1 MIISDWINII
11 CATISLVVT
20 VIIAVLQIKQSNRM
34 EKFERRQ
41 DAIEEERHAET
52 VRAQAVSFVSK
63 YYSDR
68 GLIPLCSI
76 AAMYNDLYYY
86 SSEMYREYCCYTKE
100 VQNKILEYCNL
111 DLRITER
118 EIFPKCV
125 EALESIQKHYF
136 PDDKN
141 IFYDGAKYLE
151 RSLRNYGSQK
161 IPHEEY
167 QYEKC
172 ITDIISEA
180 FRSKKFDE
188 KPIEYLALKFDFGN
202 AEEIEACQLTTF
214 IAECI
219 AIYGENKEESNKYY
233 GAPGAYD
240 GEEIKTMEDLFLKAV
255 FEIYTNLV
263 I

>member
-68 GLIPLCSI
+68 GLIPL
-76 AAMYNDLYYY
+76 
-86 SSEMYREYCCYTKE
+86 
-100 VQNKILEYCNL
+100 
-111 DLRITER
+111 
-118 EIFPKCV
+118 
-125 EALESIQKHYF
+125 
-136 PDDKN
+136 
-141 IFYDGAKYLE
+141 
-151 RSLRNYGSQK
+151 K

>member
-1 MIISDWINII
+1 MI
-11 CATISLVVT
+11 
-20 VIIAVLQIKQSNRM
+20 
-34 EKFERRQ
+34 
-41 DAIEEERHAET
+41 
-52 VRAQAVSFVSK
+52 
-63 YYSDR
+63 
-68 GLIPLCSI
+68 
-76 AAMYNDLYYY
+76 
-86 SSEMYREYCCYTKE
+86 
-100 VQNKILEYCNL
+100 
-111 DLRITER
+111 RI
-118 EIFPKCV
+118 F
-125 EALESIQKHYF
+125 
-136 PDDKN
+136 
-141 IFYDGAKYLE
+141 FYDGAKYLE

>member
-68 GLIPLCSI
+68 GLIPLCAI

-118 EIFPKCV
+118 ENVLRHLRVFKNTIFLMIRIFFTT
-125 EALESIQKHYF
+125 ELSIL
-136 PDDKN
+136 N
-141 IFYDGAKYLE
+141 
-151 RSLRNYGSQK
+151 
-161 IPHEEY
+161 
-167 QYEKC
+167 
-172 ITDIISEA
+172 
-180 FRSKKFDE
+180 
-188 KPIEYLALKFDFGN
+188 
-202 AEEIEACQLTTF
+202 
-214 IAECI
+214 
-219 AIYGENKEESNKYY
+219 
-233 GAPGAYD
+233 
-240 GEEIKTMEDLFLKAV
+240 V
-255 FEIYTNLV
+255 V
-263 I
+263 